1 MFSRQNGQKN
11 SLNAAG
17 FDGGSILKWGTKIVT
32 FSIRKLFS
40 PMQLLGYKEN
50 VALLNYNSHDSWK
63 TITLLHLQG
72 KDQLINELQLIEN
85 DHKPHP
91 LAPLTV

>member
-1 MFSRQNGQKN
+1 
-11 SLNAAG
+11 
-17 FDGGSILKWGTKIVT
+17 
-32 FSIRKLFS
+32 
-40 PMQLLGYKEN
+40 MQLLGYKEN

-85 DHKPHP
+85 DHST
-91 LAPLTV
+91 APTGTFNRVKMILRRQELEPE

>member
-1 MFSRQNGQKN
+1 
-11 SLNAAG
+11 
-17 FDGGSILKWGTKIVT
+17 
-32 FSIRKLFS
+32 
-40 PMQLLGYKEN
+40 MQLLGYKEN